1 MACPY
6 CKSQTPDELHK
17 PLCPLVVADLVSAPE
32 IWLPE
37 SHWEEH
43 PEHSSA
49 EWAREVLGCDTR
61 LGYVDWVNH
70 QLEQEGQK

>member
-1 MACPY
+1 MNW
-6 CKSQTPDELHK
+6 
-17 PLCPLVVADLVSAPE
+17 APG
-32 IWLPE
+32 

-70 QLEQEGQK
+70 QLEQEAQK